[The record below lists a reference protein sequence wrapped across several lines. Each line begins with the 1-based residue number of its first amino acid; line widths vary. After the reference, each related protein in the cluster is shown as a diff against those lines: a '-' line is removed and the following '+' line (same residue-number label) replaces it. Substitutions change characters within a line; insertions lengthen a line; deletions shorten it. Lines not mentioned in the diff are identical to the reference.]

1 MAPALEIS
9 ARACRVLISPC
20 LAVLVFAA
28 LGAVLFAVLLALP
41 VQTDFFLAALVCP
54 AMLRADAAVKRVD

>member
-1 MAPALEIS
+1 MAAVLEIS
-9 ARACRVLISPC
+9 ARACRVLSLLC

-28 LGAVLFAVLLALP
+28 LGAVLLALP

-54 AMLRADAAVKRVD
+54 AKLRADAAVKRVD